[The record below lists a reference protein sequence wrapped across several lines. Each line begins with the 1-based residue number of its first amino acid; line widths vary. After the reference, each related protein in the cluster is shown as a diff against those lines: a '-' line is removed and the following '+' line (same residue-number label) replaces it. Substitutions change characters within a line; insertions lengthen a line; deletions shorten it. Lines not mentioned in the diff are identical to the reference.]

1 MTKLEQLKN
10 QLKIAKKKQKKN
22 EKQRSSEHLLD
33 WYEGYTDG
41 LERAIEIIEEDNQWQ
56 K

>member
-10 QLKIAKKKQKKN
+10 QLDLAKKN
-22 EKQRSSEHLLD
+22 EVSNSLLD
-33 WYEGYTDG
+33 WKEGYIDG
-41 LERAIEIIEEDNQWQ
+41 LERAIEIIEEEE